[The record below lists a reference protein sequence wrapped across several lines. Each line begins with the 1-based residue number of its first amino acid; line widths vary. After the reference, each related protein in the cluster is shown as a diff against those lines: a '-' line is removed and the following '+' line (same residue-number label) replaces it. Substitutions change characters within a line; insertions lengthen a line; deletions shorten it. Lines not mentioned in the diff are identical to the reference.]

1 MISGT
6 GDPRRQVLPHRPAGR
21 RGVLDGLPLPG
32 GKRVAIIQ
40 SNYVPWKG
48 YFDIVNLV
56 DEFVIYDSVQYTRRD
71 WRNRN
76 RIKTPQG
83 LTWMTIPVE
92 VKGNYRQ
99 RINETR
105 VSDPRW
111 AHRHLR
117 TLRHNYTHAPF
128 FDEHHL
134 WLKELYLGSDDV
146 LLSAINER
154 FIRGICELLGIT
166 TRISLSPA
174 EELGNEKTQRLVQLC
189 ERAGATDY
197 VSGPAARGYLE
208 EQRFTRAGIAV
219 TYMDYSGYPEYP
231 QLFPPFKH
239 EVSILDVILN
249 TGPHARRYMKTF
261 PESVPSMGRTEHVRR
276 CRGLEP
282 PWGTST

>member
-1 MISGT
+1 MISRT
-6 GDPRRQVLPHRPAGR
+6 GDPRRQVLQHRPVGL
-21 RGVLDGLPLPG
+21 RGVLDGPPLAD

-83 LTWMTIPVE
+83 LNWLTIPVE
-92 VKGNYRQ
+92 VKGNYLQ

-111 AHRHLR
+111 AHRHWR
-117 TLRHNYTHAPF
+117 TLRHNYAHAPF
-128 FDEHHL
+128 FDEHRL
-134 WLKELYLGSDDV
+134 WLEELYLGSDDV

-166 TRISLSPA
+166 TRISLSRV
-174 EELGNEKTQRLVQLC
+174 EETGGEKTERLVQLC
-189 ERAGATDY
+189 QQAGATEY
-197 VSGPAARGYLE
+197 VSGPAGRGYLE

-219 TYMDYSGYPEYP
+219 TYMDYSGYLEYP
-231 QLFPPFKH
+231 QLFPPFEH
-239 EVSILDVILN
+239 EVSILDLILN
-249 TGPHARRYMKTF
+249 TGSHARRYMKSF
-261 PESVPSMGRTEHVRR
+261 PESAPVVGPD
-276 CRGLEP
+276 
-282 PWGTST
+282 